1 LRKNILKATDESNEY
16 SINGLSPKLR
26 EFIEKGRRI
35 NRLGQDF
42 CFRDFPELKKGTFRQ
57 RIRRLRERGWI
68 VTTIKGW
75 FSYYRIKGEYT
86 GRERRTVTH
95 EGMGVGTN
103 MQNIINEASK
113 QIPTIHD
120 IKIKFS
126 STQLYKNAVKKGMIP
141 NKQNKGIFLDKKTL
155 TKDIYAKIAIY
166 PKTVTVDLSCTWEP
180 IIYDIRGA
188 QELLG
193 HLEILRLDLCSS
205 FQTRDVPNS
214 LDWVVTHYH
223 LNQDGQTEFS
233 DESFHRT
240 ISDMVGGFIR
250 IYAKKFP
257 DKSLRLRLE
266 RIITPE
272 CTVKTQVNDMKNL
285 GNYLYSDKE
294 DLSKIMPAQIL
305 AYNRLGTIIQEQAS
319 LYNPTHFGASFI

>member
-1 LRKNILKATDESNEY
+1 LKVTDEN
-16 SINGLSPKLR
+16 NGLRIEDLSPKLQ
-26 EFIEKGRRI
+26 EFVVKKGRMI

-42 CFRDFPELKKGTFRQ
+42 CRKDFPEIKSDDVFRQ
-57 RIRRLRERGWI
+57 RIFKLRKLGWI
-68 VTTIKGW
+68 VTTCKGYHT
-75 FSYYRIKGEYT
+75 YYRIKGEYT
-86 GRERRTVTH
+86 GRERRTITH

-103 MQNIINEASK
+103 MQDIINEASK

-126 STQLYKNAVKKGMIP
+126 SKQLYKNAVKRGIVVNP
-141 NKQNKGIFLDKKTL
+141 TNKGIFLEEKTL
-155 TKDIYAKIAIY
+155 AKDIYAKIAIY
-166 PKTVTVDLSCTWEP
+166 PETVTVDLSCTWEP

-188 QELLG
+188 QEFLS

-205 FQTRDVPNS
+205 FKTFDTTNS
-214 LDWVVTHYH
+214 LDWIVTYYH

-250 IYAKKFP
+250 IYAKRFP
-257 DKSLRLRLE
+257 DNSLRMRLE
-266 RIITPE
+266 RISTPN
-272 CTVKTQVNDMKNL
+272 CTVRTQVNDMKNL

-294 DLSKIMPAQIL
+294 DLSKLMPSQIL
-305 AYNRLGTIIQEQAS
+305 ANNRLGTIIQEQAS
-319 LYNPTHFGASFI
+319 RYNPIHYGVYSF

>member
-1 LRKNILKATDESNEY
+1 MNITDKCNKY
-16 SINGLSPKLR
+16 DINSLSPKLQ
-26 EFIEKGRRI
+26 EFVRKGKSI
-35 NRLGQDF
+35 NRLGHDF
-42 CFRDFPELKKGTFRQ
+42 CFRDFPELEHGAFRQ
-57 RIRRLRERGWI
+57 RIRRLRELGWI
-68 VTTIKGW
+68 VTTVKGW
-75 FSYYRIKGEYT
+75 MSYYRIKGEYT

-103 MQNIINEASK
+103 MQEIINEASK

-126 STQLYKNAVKKGMIP
+126 SKQLYINAVKNGMDVNP
-141 NKQNKGIFLDKKTL
+141 TNKGIFLPKKTL
-155 TKDIYAKIAIY
+155 ERDIYAKVAIY
-166 PKTVTVDLSCTWEP
+166 PETITVDLSCTWEP

-205 FQTRDVPNS
+205 FKTPDVPNS
-214 LDWVVTHYH
+214 LDWIVTHYH

-250 IYAKKFP
+250 IYAKRFP
-257 DKSLRLRLE
+257 DSSLRMRLE

-272 CTVKTQVNDMKNL
+272 CTVRSQITDMKNV
-285 GNYLYSDKE
+285 GNYLYSNE
-294 DLSKIMPAQIL
+294 EELSKIMPSQIL
-305 AYNRLGTIIQEQAS
+305 AYNRLGTIIQKQAS
-319 LYNPTHFGASFI
+319 LYHPTHYGVTFF